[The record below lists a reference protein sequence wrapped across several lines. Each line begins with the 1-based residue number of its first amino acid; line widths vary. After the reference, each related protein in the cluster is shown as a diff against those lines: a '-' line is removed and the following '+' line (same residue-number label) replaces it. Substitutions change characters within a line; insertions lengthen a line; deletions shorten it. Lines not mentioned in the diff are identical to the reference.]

1 MVTLPDAPTKATAT
15 KTASSMA
22 LAIFPDSV
30 LVQRVKCVCVCVEWE
45 NVCGEWRTS
54 LAPSGLIYNQE

>member
-1 MVTLPDAPTKATAT
+1 MV
-15 KTASSMA
+15 
-22 LAIFPDSV
+22 LAIFPDSM
-30 LVQRVKCVCVCVEWE
+30 LVQRVKCVCVEWE

>member
-22 LAIFPDSV
+22 LPIYPDSV
-30 LVQRVKCVCVCVEWE
+30 LVQRVKCVCVEWE
-45 NVCGEWRTS
+45 NVCGAWRTA